1 MSVLTDLQDIYDRYQ
16 ELTPALVLKEASSPD
31 HPLHRRF
38 TWDDSEAAER
48 WRLHQA
54 QVLIRSV
61 NVVIE
66 KSADMPPIKVRAFV
80 SKTEIHYGMDADA
93 SEIAG
98 EYMPVEEVVANDVLR
113 TAWFQSLKR
122 DWERLKA
129 KAGASQEFAQMV
141 VADMRELAS

>member
-1 MSVLTDLQDIYDRYQ
+1 MSVLTELQGIYDRNGQ
-16 ELTPALVLKEASSPD
+16 LTPALVLSEARDPE

-38 TWDDSEAAER
+38 IWDDTEAAER
-48 WRLHQA
+48 YRLHQA

-66 KSADMPPIKVRAFV
+66 RAPNTPPIKVRAFV
-80 SKTEIHYGMDADA
+80 SQTEIHEGMDVEDEP
-93 SEIAG
+93 SGI
-98 EYMPVEEVVANDVLR
+98 YLPVEEVVSNDVLR
-113 TAWFQSLKR
+113 TAWFQTLKR

-141 VADMRELAS
+141 VADMRDLAS